1 MGNKNCNQNKINI
14 QDKAIN
20 LHQKNQIY
28 PKQQKHIYQMKSD
41 NIEYIRSSPTIIEKI
56 KNNLNELESYL
67 YDFFRLILMTPEKAK
82 NFGFKETEIIRI
94 NKNDSKIYV
103 NYYDIIKSEV
113 YIDLSLPVDEIVSKI
128 FGQIFYPYF
137 VKRIHKR
144 EQNFQT
150 IEYIMSN
157 PIYELNEEESLFN
170 YNNFLYFEFKGNKLS
185 TLSKLKEGDELYLKI
200 SNNIYKEINT
210 FPKRTTTFIK
220 YRDKIFGT
228 FIMSEKGICFGE
240 FKKIFNFNNY
250 MNIHSVNDRDI
261 EYNFDLEQLSIIK
274 GGADAYDFMFIDPSN
289 SNIKELKESKNAPEW
304 RVISEGLNI
313 FGICGNNKCKAHNKE
328 VIFRTLKDRSSLPEE
343 GLRFNM
349 IENICKIK
357 CPICNKIFRPKTCGF
372 YNCEYQFIGI
382 KIENGEVESY
392 NSNQRKTNKNKFE
405 YFEPK
410 GKNEVRWAELKIYVL
425 PIQKIEYK
433 L

>member
-56 KNNLNELESYL
+56 KNNLNELESHL
-67 YDFFRLILMTPEKAK
+67 YNFFRLIFMTPEKAK
-82 NFGFKETEIIRI
+82 YLGFKETEIIRI

-128 FGQIFYPYF
+128 LGQIFYPYF

-220 YRDKIFGT
+220 YRDKIFRT
-228 FIMSEKGICFGE
+228 FIMSEKGICYGE
-240 FKKIFNFNNY
+240 FKKIFNFNY
-250 MNIHSVNDRDI
+250 
-261 EYNFDLEQLSIIK
+261 Y
-274 GGADAYDFMFIDPSN
+274 
-289 SNIKELKESKNAPEW
+289 
-304 RVISEGLNI
+304 
-313 FGICGNNKCKAHNKE
+313 
-328 VIFRTLKDRSSLPEE
+328 
-343 GLRFNM
+343 
-349 IENICKIK
+349 
-357 CPICNKIFRPKTCGF
+357 
-372 YNCEYQFIGI
+372 
-382 KIENGEVESY
+382 
-392 NSNQRKTNKNKFE
+392 
-405 YFEPK
+405 
-410 GKNEVRWAELKIYVL
+410 
-425 PIQKIEYK
+425 
-433 L
+433 